1 MKFGLDSGLPGRQNR
16 NRGMKEKKKRNREI
30 VIYLYILNNCG
41 RNIERQ
47 ITIECLLGFSRILK
61 DTLYEEKKE
70 EYGKHME

>member
-1 MKFGLDSGLPGRQNR
+1 MWNL
-16 NRGMKEKKKRNREI
+16 KKSKKLVNITKRNREI